1 MGEVTRRRHA
11 DAHAVRLGEDCRDL
25 HVFDRI
31 DDISKCHLAY
41 FRDYYESRS
50 TALERMGG
58 AMFYLDTQLVAFHK
72 SGSAALF
79 EGAQSK
85 GPAYRNAR
93 FSVENVGVLPETPRR
108 KSPLLPASSAGQ
120 GHYCDLLTPYACIA
134 RYGETSAGP
143 GFHAVTVIFLPLDK
157 CFKNSLNS
165 ATFMLE
171 AGDFTYKN
179 RILYPHIERAG
190 FTCLNSRCSAARI

>member
-1 MGEVTRRRHA
+1 MNDLPKNDVLKNLKQQFLNGNLVEYDHKYEKTVASWEKSRAAGA

-72 SGSAALF
+72 SGSAALLK
-79 EGAQSK
+79 ELKAK
-85 GPAYRNAR
+85 GLRIGTR
-93 FSVENVGVLPETPRR
+93 FSVENVGVFAGNTAPEKPFVTCF
-108 KSPLLPASSAGQ
+108 SAGQ
-120 GHYCDLLTPYACIA
+120 GL
-134 RYGETSAGP
+134 
-143 GFHAVTVIFLPLDK
+143 
-157 CFKNSLNS
+157 SL
-165 ATFMLE
+165 
-171 AGDFTYKN
+171 
-179 RILYPHIERAG
+179 IHI
-190 FTCLNSRCSAARI
+190 

>member
-1 MGEVTRRRHA
+1 MNDLPKNDVLKNLKQQFLNGNLVEYDHKYEKTVASWEKSRAAGA

-72 SGSAALF
+72 SGSAALLK
-79 EGAQSK
+79 ELKAK
-85 GPAYRNAR
+85 GLRIGTR
-93 FSVENVGVLPETPRR
+93 FSVENVGVFAGNTAPGKALCY
-108 KSPLLPASSAGQ
+108 LLQCRAGALLRSA
-120 GHYCDLLTPYACIA
+120 HAICRIA

-143 GFHAVTVIFLPLDK
+143 GFHAVTVIFLP
-157 CFKNSLNS
+157 
-165 ATFMLE
+165 
-171 AGDFTYKN
+171 AG
-179 RILYPHIERAG
+179 
-190 FTCLNSRCSAARI
+190 

>member
-1 MGEVTRRRHA
+1 M
-11 DAHAVRLGEDCRDL
+11 RLGEDCRDL

-72 SGSAALF
+72 SGSAALLK
-79 EGAQSK
+79 ELKAK
-85 GPAYRNAR
+85 GLRIGTR

-108 KSPLLPASSAGQ
+108 KSPLLPASVQ
-120 GHYCDLLTPYACIA
+120 GRGTIA
-134 RYGETSAGP
+134 ICSRHMPA
-143 GFHAVTVIFLPLDK
+143 LPAMAKLRQ
-157 CFKNSLNS
+157 
-165 ATFMLE
+165 AP
-171 AGDFTYKN
+171 DFT
-179 RILYPHIERAG
+179 R
-190 FTCLNSRCSAARI
+190 

>member
-1 MGEVTRRRHA
+1 MNDLPKNDVLKNLKQQFLNGNLVEYDHKYEKTVASWEKSRAAGA

-58 AMFYLDTQLVAFHK
+58 AMFYLDTH
-72 SGSAALF
+72 AACCVPQKRQCRAF

-85 GPAYRNAR
+85 GPAYRNAVFR
-93 FSVENVGVLPETPRR
+93 
-108 KSPLLPASSAGQ
+108 
-120 GHYCDLLTPYACIA
+120 
-134 RYGETSAGP
+134 
-143 GFHAVTVIFLPLDK
+143 
-157 CFKNSLNS
+157 
-165 ATFMLE
+165 
-171 AGDFTYKN
+171 
-179 RILYPHIERAG
+179 
-190 FTCLNSRCSAARI
+190 